1 MTVEVLRYAAFT
13 AEGEGGKPTGVVLD
27 AGCLAD
33 AQMLAVAQALGY
45 SGTAFLLPPE
55 TAGDQFGIR
64 YFSPRGEVALCDHA
78 TIATAVAHAERHGVG
93 RLQLLTAA
101 GPVPVDTQ
109 HTTAGI
115 TATLTSPPASTR
127 PLAPAVL
134 ERALTA
140 LHWPRSEL
148 HREYPP
154 RVASAGTDHLV
165 VGLVSP
171 AVLDRVDHDDALL
184 GDLMANEG
192 WTTVH
197 AFWPEAAI
205 RFHARN
211 VSHSGGGVEDPATCA
226 TAAALGGY
234 LRDLGHLWS
243 QHTVTLLQGHHI
255 GAPSRLLVRLASEGG
270 RMSVTG
276 AADPLTRS
284 EYDQELM

>member
-1 MTVEVLRYAAFT
+1 MAWPKSPFTTTDPAA
-13 AEGEGGKPTGVVLD
+13 
-27 AGCLAD
+27 C
-33 AQMLAVAQALGY
+33 
-45 SGTAFLLPPE
+45 
-55 TAGDQFGIR
+55 R
-64 YFSPRGEVALCDHA
+64 
-78 TIATAVAHAERHGVG
+78 
-93 RLQLLTAA
+93 
-101 GPVPVDTQ
+101 
-109 HTTAGI
+109 
-115 TATLTSPPASTR
+115 SPPASTR

-255 GAPSRLLVRLASEGG
+255 GASLRVGG
-270 RMSVTG
+270 AGDTHP
-276 AADPLTRS
+276 AAFRGKPDQQSTRCP
-284 EYDQELM
+284 DVMAL